1 MATSD
6 GPASDSPAPGD
17 QWDAQTDPADS
28 EICIRPAE
36 ITDVPAIAELVEP
49 YVQRRILLRRS
60 PDELRD
66 LCRNGFVGEHRG
78 RMIGFAAV
86 EIYSRKLAELQCL
99 AVAPGYRRRGVGK
112 RLVDACVQSV
122 REHQVVEL
130 MAITAADQFFQ
141 ECGFHYALPDQRKAF
156 FIETQPRHE

>member
-17 QWDAQTDPADS
+17 QWDTQTDPADL

-78 RMIGFAAV
+78 QMIGFAAV
-86 EIYSRKLAELQCL
+86 EIYSRKLAELQ
-99 AVAPGYRRRGVGK
+99 
-112 RLVDACVQSV
+112 
-122 REHQVVEL
+122 
-130 MAITAADQFFQ
+130 
-141 ECGFHYALPDQRKAF
+141 
-156 FIETQPRHE
+156 